1 MADMPRLWIRH
12 EARSTERRAPIV
24 PADARRL
31 VEHGF
36 QVTVEESPQRVFP
49 LEEYTAA
56 GCETAPAG
64 GWSGAPQ
71 QAYVLG
77 LKELPEDGSALTHR
91 HIFFGHAYKGQQG
104 SRELLGRFNAGGG
117 ALLDLEYLVDDMG
130 RRLAAFGYWA
140 GYVGAALAVL
150 HSRGALRAPLEPL
163 AKAELDRR
171 LAEPHD
177 GEQPSVLV
185 VGALG
190 RCGRGALDALATA
203 GLAATGWD
211 VAETRQLDRSALLDH
226 DLLLNT
232 VLTTRA
238 VEPFLRP
245 ADLDEPLRR
254 LSVICDVTCDVTSAF
269 NVLPVYD
276 TVTSWQQPV
285 RRLREGKPLD
295 LIAIDNLPS
304 LLPAEASRA
313 FSAELLPQLLPLA
326 LGEAAAPAWQRC
338 LSDFRTAC
346 RANDLEAP
354 DA

>member
-24 PADARRL
+24 PADARTL

-36 QVTVEESPQRVFP
+36 QVTVEHSPPRAFA
-49 LEEYTAA
+49 LEEYVAA
-56 GCETAPAG
+56 GCDTAAAG
-64 GWSGAPQ
+64 SWSAAPPQ
-71 QAYVLG
+71 TYILG
-77 LKELPEDGSALTHR
+77 LKELPEDGSNLTHR
-91 HIFFGHAYKGQQG
+91 HIYFGHAYKGQQG
-104 SRELLGRFNAGGG
+104 SRELLGRFTAGGG
-117 ALLDLEYLVDDMG
+117 ALLDLEYLVDDLG

-150 HSRGALRAPLEPL
+150 HVRGLLRTPLEPL
-163 AKAELDRR
+163 AKAELDRL
-171 LAEPHD
+171 LAHPQLD
-177 GEQPSVLV
+177 EQPSVLV

-211 VAETRQLDRSALLDH
+211 VAETRQLDRAALLEH
-226 DLLLNT
+226 DILLNT
-232 VLTTRA
+232 VLTTRP
-238 VEPFLRP
+238 VPPFLRP
-245 ADLDEPLRR
+245 ADLDDPRRR
-254 LSVICDVTCDVTSAF
+254 LGVICDVTCDVTSDF

-276 TVTSWQQPV
+276 TVTDWQQPV

-313 FSAELLPQLLPLA
+313 FSAELLPQLLTLA
-326 LGEAAAPAWQRC
+326 EAAAPAWQRC
-338 LSDFRTAC
+338 LSDFHTAC
-346 RANDLEAP
+346 RTNALEAP